1 MRNINPRAANAIS
14 GRLDDDDDDDDD
26 DDNSTVGLARKE
38 DVERAWTE
46 PSCRSGCK
54 SVQKLTGRL
63 LVDGRLATAC

>member
-38 DVERAWTE
+38 DVERRGPNLHVALAAS
-46 PSCRSGCK
+46 PFRS
-54 SVQKLTGRL
+54 
-63 LVDGRLATAC
+63 